1 VILHAPLAQ
10 MAARIPAT
18 AAQLEAV
25 DGDAERCLLLCGA
38 HALDSLVYWLI
49 VLDVEFEVL
58 EPPAL
63 RERLALAAQRITRS
77 MVRL

>member
-1 VILHAPLAQ
+1 MILHAPLAQ

-18 AAQLEAV
+18 AARLEAV
-25 DGDAERCLLLCGA
+25 DGDEGRCLLLCGA

-49 VLDVEFEVL
+49 VLEVDFEVL

-63 RERLALAAQRITRS
+63 RERLALAAQRIMRS
-77 MVRL
+77 LARG